1 MLADWESEE
10 PAVGGKE
17 DPLPSGTSFSYR
29 DRSTLTASS
38 RGGWAG
44 GELRAPWGELHRGG
58 DALLRHD
65 DGAGGRSPPA
75 AGGAT
80 AVGTGTATV
89 SE

>member
-1 MLADWESEE
+1 MCLAQVLADWESEE

-44 GELRAPWGELHRGG
+44 ELRAPWGELHRGG
-58 DALLRHD
+58 DALPRHD
-65 DGAGGRSPPA
+65 DGAGGRSSPA
-75 AGGAT
+75 AGGA
-80 AVGTGTATV
+80 AATV